1 MTTKDKIKIRTVTA
15 DDAAELL
22 NIYAP
27 YVTDTAIT
35 FEYDVP
41 SLGEFKARIE
51 NTLKTYPYYAAVCG
65 GEIVGYAYASAFK
78 GRAAYDWAVETTV
91 YVKRGNQKSGI
102 GKALYSALEAALKAQ
117 NITNLN
123 ACIAYPVGGVGDE
136 YLSPNSVEFH
146 AHLGYRRVG
155 EFQKCAYKFGR
166 WYNMIWM
173 EKFILPHG
181 ENPPKVIPFSQ
192 IPNPNDVE

>member
-1 MTTKDKIKIRTVTA
+1 MTTKDNIKIRTVTT

-22 NIYAP
+22 NINAP

-41 SLGEFKARIE
+41 SLDEFKSRIE
-51 NTLKTYPYYAAVCG
+51 NTLKKYPYYAAVRG
-65 GEIVGYAYASAFK
+65 DEIVGYAYASSFK
-78 GRAAYDWAVETTV
+78 ERAAYDWSVETTV

-102 GKALYSALEAALKAQ
+102 GKALYSALETALKAQ

-123 ACIAYPVGGVGDE
+123 ACIAYPIGGVGDE
-136 YLSPNSVEFH
+136 YLSSNSVEFH

-181 ENPPKVIPFSQ
+181 ENPPKVISFSQ
-192 IPNPNDVE
+192 NSNSNGVE

>member
-1 MTTKDKIKIRTVTA
+1 MSSDEKITIRTA
-15 DDAAELL
+15 RESDAPALL
-22 NIYAP
+22 AIYAP
-27 YVTDTAIT
+27 YVENTAIT

-102 GKALYSALEAALKAQ
+102 GKALYSALEAVLKAQ

-173 EKFILPHG
+173 EKIIG
-181 ENPPKVIPFSQ
+181 EHKKDQAPVIGFKGAL
-192 IPNPNDVE
+192 